1 MNHQA
6 LDFRMSKR
14 PIQKVIKRKTNVIRQ
29 DHLKE
34 LRDTQVIVGG
44 NPPTEKKKTR
54 RFSVKELEGY
64 IPENSQGTQQIG

>member
-14 PIQKVIKRKTNVIRQ
+14 PIQKVIKRKANVIGQ

-34 LRDTQVIVGG
+34 LTEYPGDAALIHPQ
-44 NPPTEKKKTR
+44 PEKKITGV
-54 RFSVKELEGY
+54 FC
-64 IPENSQGTQQIG
+64 